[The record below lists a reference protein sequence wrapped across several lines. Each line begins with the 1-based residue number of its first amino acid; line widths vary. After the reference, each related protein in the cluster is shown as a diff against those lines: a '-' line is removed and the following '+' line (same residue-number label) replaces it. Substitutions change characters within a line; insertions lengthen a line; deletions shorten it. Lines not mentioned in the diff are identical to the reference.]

1 MPDESTAAPILD
13 PAALDRIRQAWVAAD
28 DAVDRLVD
36 LGPGE
41 RVFRA
46 ILDGRR
52 YPSTYEWAAIAEA
65 LRVNVD
71 WLVWGDDEA
80 GLRKR
85 LEIAEG
91 AHGEMAALMEDLR
104 RENRELRG
112 RLVGGDFPAARV
124 TRFEVSLPPE
134 DDINHPFYTVA
145 VEDRGNDRWAVVRH
159 RQCLGTGGEWSWESI
174 PSEREDEWL
183 TAHRFDLDTALR
195 LAVEAAPGVT
205 VNGVTAAE
213 ALRRREAA

>member
-1 MPDESTAAPILD
+1 MADDPAID
-13 PAALDRIRQAWVAAD
+13 PAALARIAWVSAG
-28 DAVDRLVD
+28 DAEERLAD
-36 LGPGE
+36 LGVDE
-41 RVFRA
+41 QVFKA
-46 ILDGRR
+46 IIHGRR
-52 YPSTYEWAAIAEA
+52 RPSTFEWAAMAEA
-65 LRVNVD
+65 FRVDVG

-124 TRFEVSLPPE
+124 TRFEVSLLPE
-134 DDINHPFYTVA
+134 DDINYPFHTVA

-159 RQCLGTGGEWSWESI
+159 RQCLGADGEWSWESI

-183 TAHRFDLDTALR
+183 ASHRFDLDAALD
-195 LAVEAAPGVT
+195 LAREAAPGVT

-213 ALRRREAA
+213 VLRRREAA